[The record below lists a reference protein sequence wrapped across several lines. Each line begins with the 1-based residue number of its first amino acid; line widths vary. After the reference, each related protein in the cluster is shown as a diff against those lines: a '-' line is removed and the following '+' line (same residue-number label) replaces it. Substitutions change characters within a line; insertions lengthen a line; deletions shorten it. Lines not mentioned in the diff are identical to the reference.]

1 LNGIIVDKD
10 NNLYTE
16 EEKKMLGDKIDR
28 DMSENVYMDNKKGG
42 IVRVNKVQFITEII
56 EKNVCV
62 ENYDFNKIIE
72 IEEDKSI
79 RIKQFRV
86 TEDNKPKE
94 DLDKYIK
101 IRKTP
106 NPTKKD
112 SKIVFSNQ
120 GIDD

>member
-101 IRKTP
+101 IRKTT